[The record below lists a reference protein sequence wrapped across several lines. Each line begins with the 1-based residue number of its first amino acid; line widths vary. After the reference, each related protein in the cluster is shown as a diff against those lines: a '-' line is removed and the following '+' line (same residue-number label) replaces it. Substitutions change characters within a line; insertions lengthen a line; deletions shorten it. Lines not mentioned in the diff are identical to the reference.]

1 MKQRVKWKAAGILLS
16 FAVLLAAAVPAQAAG
31 EQVKASIPVAQKF
44 SVSGGDD
51 SVNSE
56 FTYQLTPL
64 EKENPMP
71 EGSAQGMW
79 SFQMVGNIETET
91 KAITFDHAGVYAY
104 QLRMAEEA
112 EQEGYFFDEEVYKA
126 TFFVRNTQ
134 TGLAAELILQKTD
147 AVDVL
152 INNAGV
158 WLDHDTGTILED
170 RIDYEAILEQ
180 IDVNALGALR
190 VTQALIGA
198 VLNSFDQLVVNVS
211 SEAASMTE
219 CAKDSQ
225 FGYCMSKAALNM
237 ASCIVLNG
245 IRKRGGAAIN
255 LHPGWMQSVI
265 GESAKPDAPYCEPAR
280 PGEVKFYTTPE
291 VTARG
296 FLKILD
302 EPERFSGHMPGF
314 VNYRGDRMNW

>member
-1 MKQRVKWKAAGILLS
+1 MKGGNKREMKQRVKWKAAGILLS

-112 EQEGYFFDEEVYKA
+112 EQEGYFFDEEVYRA

-134 TGLAAELILQKTD
+134 TGLAAELILQNSAGEKVSS
-147 AVDVL
+147 AVFE
-152 INNAGV
+152 NGYEYK
-158 WLDHDTGTILED
+158 TGTGGSGDQEKASTVKTGD
-170 RIDYEAILEQ
+170 PVQ
-180 IDVNALGALR
+180 ALPFFLAAGAL
-190 VTQALIGA
+190 A
-198 VLNSFDQLVVNVS
+198 V
-211 SEAASMTE
+211 
-219 CAKDSQ
+219 
-225 FGYCMSKAALNM
+225 
-237 ASCIVLNG
+237 IVLVTVYK
-245 IRKRGGAAIN
+245 KR
-255 LHPGWMQSVI
+255 S
-265 GESAKPDAPYCEPAR
+265 SD
-280 PGEVKFYTTPE
+280 
-291 VTARG
+291 
-296 FLKILD
+296 
-302 EPERFSGHMPGF
+302 SGK
-314 VNYRGDRMNW
+314 MN

>member
-1 MKQRVKWKAAGILLS
+1 MKGGNKRDMKQRVKWKAAGILLS

-112 EQEGYFFDEEVYKA
+112 EQEDISLMKKYTGYVFCEKYP
-126 TFFVRNTQ
+126 
-134 TGLAAELILQKTD
+134 
-147 AVDVL
+147 
-152 INNAGV
+152 
-158 WLDHDTGTILED
+158 D
-170 RIDYEAILEQ
+170 RTCCGADPSEQ
-180 IDVNALGALR
+180 R
-190 VTQALIGA
+190 
-198 VLNSFDQLVVNVS
+198 
-211 SEAASMTE
+211 
-219 CAKDSQ
+219 
-225 FGYCMSKAALNM
+225 
-237 ASCIVLNG
+237 
-245 IRKRGGAAIN
+245 R
-255 LHPGWMQSVI
+255 
-265 GESAKPDAPYCEPAR
+265 
-280 PGEVKFYTTPE
+280 
-291 VTARG
+291 
-296 FLKILD
+296 
-302 EPERFSGHMPGF
+302 
-314 VNYRGDRMNW
+314 